1 MLTVNKPALVDDRKS
16 VALACC
22 AQQPKKNSASE
33 LCGPILVPL
42 SVGKI
47 RPNAAVEL
55 AVLVTADLRCDQL
68 VFRRKVVRR
77 SDERCPYPLVT
88 GDAKIYALPNMR

>member
-42 SVGKI
+42 SVGKFG
-47 RPNAAVEL
+47 PMLLLNL
-55 AVLVTADLRCDQL
+55 LYWLQL
-68 VFRRKVVRR
+68 ICVVISSS
-77 SDERCPYPLVT
+77 SDEKSSDDLT
-88 GDAKIYALPNMR
+88 SAALTRW